1 MEDVCIIGAGSSG
14 IATCQVLHERG
25 IAFDCYEAGSE
36 IGGNWRYL
44 NDNGLSS
51 GYRSLHINTSRHLT
65 EYRSYPMPDHYP
77 AYPTHYQMARYFDDF
92 VDHFGFRD
100 AIIFRTEVTR
110 VEPAEG
116 GGWHVT
122 ARNRD
127 TGAETTRHYRAV
139 VVANGHH
146 STPRYPEPAFPGAD
160 TFTGIQ
166 THSHYYKVPEE
177 YAGKRVLVLGLG
189 NSASDIAVETSTV
202 SERTFMAMRRGGY
215 VFPKFMF
222 GKPSD
227 DLISPFLTTVLP
239 REMQRWIMAGLL
251 RLTVGKVTDYGLP
264 EPGHKL
270 FNSHPTVSESLLPR
284 LGHGDITV
292 KPNIARFD
300 GDTVHFVD
308 GSSEVIDAVIYS
320 TGYKINFP
328 FLDESVI
335 APTDNDVSLFHRVV
349 DPNHSGL
356 YFIGLFQPL
365 GATTVLSEAQSH
377 WVADL
382 LEGSAALPSPE
393 RMRREINRYK
403 EKLAKRYVTSKRHTM
418 QVDHYPYLAELRRAR
433 RDGARRAPAAA
444 KAEARLK
451 AKAAANG
458 LPEGYEPEE
467 VSIWIDADPH
477 VVWDLISDV
486 TRMGQWSPE
495 CRRCFWI
502 GGRRGVG
509 ARFVGINRRG
519 WVTWVTTNE
528 VEQAEPGKSF
538 AFRTA
543 TNGVRWSYRLEQD
556 GGGTLLTERWDVSG
570 QSAGQRKRTASFAN
584 LALGGYEG
592 HTEELRDGIHKTLE
606 RVKAAAEQ
614 RSRPAEVTT
623 GGLHV
628 EGVR

>member
-14 IATCQVLHERG
+14 IAACQVLHERG
-25 IAFDCYEAGSE
+25 IAFDCYEAGSHV
-36 IGGNWRYL
+36 GGNWRYL

-65 EYRSYPMPDHYP
+65 EYRSYPMPDDYP
-77 AYPTHYQMARYFDDF
+77 AYPTHFQMARYFDDF

-100 AIIFRTEVTR
+100 AIVFRTEVTH
-110 VEPAEG
+110 VEPADG
-116 GGWHVT
+116 GGWNVT
-122 ARNRD
+122 VRHRD
-127 TGAETTRHYRAV
+127 TGVETSRHYRAV

-146 STPRYPEPAFPGAD
+146 SVPRYPEPPFPGVD
-160 TFTGIQ
+160 TFTGTQ
-166 THSHYYKVPEE
+166 THSHYYKVPDE

-189 NSASDIAVETSTV
+189 NSASDIAVETSAV
-202 SERTFMAMRRGGY
+202 SDRTFMAMRRGGY

-227 DLISPFLTTVLP
+227 DLISPFLTRVLP
-239 REMQRWIMAGLL
+239 REAQRWVMAGLL

-270 FNSHPTVSESLLPR
+270 FNAHPTVSESLLAR

-292 KPNIARFD
+292 KPNIARFE
-300 GDTVHFVD
+300 GDTVHFTD
-308 GSSEVIDAVIYS
+308 GSSETIDAVIYS
-320 TGYKINFP
+320 TGYKVSFP
-328 FLDESVI
+328 FLDETVI

-349 DPNHSGL
+349 DPNHPGL
-356 YFIGLFQPL
+356 YFVGLFQPL

-382 LEGSAALPSPE
+382 LDGSGALPSPE
-393 RMRREINRYK
+393 QMHREIARYK
-403 EKLAKRYVTSKRHTM
+403 ARLSKRYVASKRHTM
-418 QVDHYPYLAELRRAR
+418 QVDHYPYLAELDRAR
-433 RDGARRAPAAA
+433 RDGARLALATS
-444 KAEARLK
+444 KAE
-451 AKAAANG
+451 AKAAADRR
-458 LPEGYEPEE
+458 PDGYQPEE
-467 VSIWIDADPH
+467 VSVWIDADPH
-477 VVWDLISDV
+477 VVWELVSDV

-495 CRRCFWI
+495 CRRCVWI

-509 ARFVGINRRG
+509 ARFVGVNRRG
-519 WVTWVTTNE
+519 WVVWVTTNE
-528 VEQAEPGKSF
+528 VERAEPGKSF
-538 AFRTA
+538 AFRTR
-543 TNGVRWSYRLEQD
+543 TNGVRWSYRLEQE

-606 RVKAAAEQ
+606 RIKAAAEQ
-614 RSRPAEVTT
+614 LVRPAADE
-623 GGLHV
+623 
-628 EGVR
+628 EGKVPQHASPKV